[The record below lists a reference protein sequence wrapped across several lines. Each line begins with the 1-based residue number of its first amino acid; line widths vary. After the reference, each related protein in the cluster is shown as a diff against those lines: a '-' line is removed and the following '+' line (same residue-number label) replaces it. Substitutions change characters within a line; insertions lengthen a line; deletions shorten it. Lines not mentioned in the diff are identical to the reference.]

1 MPSEHVPISVVI
13 ATYNRPSAC
22 RAAVESVL
30 AQRPLPLEVLVC
42 DDASPRDAAED
53 LRAWC
58 DSREAVQY
66 IRLAQNRGPA
76 AARNTGIEHSRGEWI
91 AFLDD
96 DDRWLPGKLEFQW
109 PKAET
114 GVWDVVAAN
123 GARPDGSPFYVHA
136 PPQQPTPADTYA
148 ANPIILSSAL
158 ARRSAIVDAGG
169 FQEGRRYIGIEDYVL
184 WLAMADAGARFL
196 VLEDLL
202 IAYSDADPSRL
213 SAAHIRRQLALAS
226 VFVSRW
232 LRAPLQPPRARA
244 AARESIKAARFVVGR
259 AMGR

>member
-1 MPSEHVPISVVI
+1 MASEHVPISVVI

-42 DDASPRDAAED
+42 DDASPREAAED

-58 DSREAVQY
+58 DSRQAVEY
-66 IRLAQNRGPA
+66 IRLPENRGPA
-76 AARNTGIEHSRGEWI
+76 AARNAGIEHARGDWI

-96 DDRWLPGKLEFQW
+96 DDHWLQGKLELQW
-109 PKAET
+109 AKAET
-114 GVWDVVAAN
+114 GAWDLVAAN
-123 GARPDGSPFYVHA
+123 GVRPDGSPFYVHA
-136 PPQQPTPADTYA
+136 PPQQPTAADVYA

-169 FQEGRRYIGIEDYVL
+169 FPEGSKYIGIEDFVL
-184 WLAMADAGARFL
+184 WLSMADTGARFL
-196 VLEDLL
+196 VLPDAL

-213 SAAHIRRQLALAS
+213 SAALIRRQLLLAR

-232 LRAPLQPPRARA
+232 LRTPLQRPRARA
-244 AARESIKAARFVVGR
+244 AARESLKAGRFLVGR